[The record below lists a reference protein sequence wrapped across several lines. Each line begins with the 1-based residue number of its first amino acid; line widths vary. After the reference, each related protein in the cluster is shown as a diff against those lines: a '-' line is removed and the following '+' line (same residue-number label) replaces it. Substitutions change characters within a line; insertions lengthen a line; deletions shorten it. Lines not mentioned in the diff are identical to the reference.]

1 MEPFRGI
8 LAQAAEPEKWTAS
21 WSPVIW
27 SAVGLA
33 LMTVLILWVYRSMQK
48 PRLYLTEAVP
58 GGQPFATWQSFLRYI
73 ILIPIMLAIWM
84 GALMLILTIA
94 AEGRTAEEIA
104 LASAAVI
111 GAVRILAHITP
122 EGSHELG
129 KTVPLAV
136 LSIILLGA
144 SADPSSWDQ
153 RLNDLDR
160 NADVLDY
167 QYVTLLVLDV
177 VVTALWYW
185 RMRAKWREERPT
197 SWYERLVRWLQPG
210 LDVLRAVRDFGKTKQ
225 SKEKPHGEMT
235 VHG

>member
-1 MEPFRGI
+1 M
-8 LAQAAEPEKWTAS
+8 TA
-21 WSPVIW
+21 
-27 SAVGLA
+27 
-33 LMTVLILWVYRSMQK
+33 LIMWVYRSMQK
-48 PRLYLTEAVP
+48 PRLYLTEAEP
-58 GGQPFATWQSFLRYI
+58 GGKPFATWQSFVRYV

-94 AEGRTAEEIA
+94 AEGRSAEEIA

-144 SADPSSWDQ
+144 SADPNSWDE
-153 RLNDLDR
+153 RFNDLDR

-167 QYVTLLVLDV
+167 QYFTLLILDL

-185 RMRAKWREERPT
+185 RVRATWREERP
-197 SWYERLVRWLQPG
+197 SSLYERLVGWLKPG
-210 LDVLRAVRDFGKTKQ
+210 LDVLRSVRDFGKTKQ
-225 SKEKPHGEMT
+225 GKAKPHGEMT